1 MSGEKGPD
9 TDTKGNWEMMKGAK
23 GKIQPK
29 FEDKYPDCLVP
40 KELREA

>member
-1 MSGEKGPD
+1 
-9 TDTKGNWEMMKGAK
+9 MMKGAK

-40 KELREA
+40 KEMREA